1 MKKISI
7 SILALA
13 ALLSC
18 SKASLDEATPQAS
31 APKGETICVNIPSPT
46 KSISLSDY
54 QYAFQGTESLVVV
67 SSEGKIAT
75 LTNTAESP
83 YSFSGAFDGALGAE
97 SDNFTVYYNCYSASS
112 KALSFTQ
119 NGQPWLT
126 ASLPEQTRDEDGH
139 YSLSPVLEAVKGIR
153 TVAVVSDYAGTVSFH
168 AKTANISSFA
178 GGSFS
183 GSKDVNDLALTAD
196 NNGKYIAF
204 VNIPSGMTGGYW
216 LKVTKAGESG
226 AMYKSYASDK
236 TISENQQVT
245 LSEFTPAEVKL
256 DVAIS
261 GFYTSYS
268 YYVGNEGVAKNISTA
283 NSTANTAMGAG
294 EASYTVSFSGISSKL
309 LSFSSFKLNVAG
321 TEYTGS
327 EGQKISASAST
338 QSTWGQKN
346 IVATVVYKSIDGVEF
361 TASKTLTRYITGLP
375 YSKNFSS
382 DTDATGWTGATGYQG
397 DKTKGY
403 KLAYYYK
410 ISGGN
415 ERYTIFSP
423 EFNIPSGQSISTSYS
438 VGISGWQ
445 TGAKASNGSAVI
457 CVGATSGTLTSKDM
471 SYTLSENSGR
481 LSDWGKVTSY
491 TFNGSTTFSTKNRIV
506 TYVETTDWGGAT
518 QHYILYNTFSIQ
530 YNNY

>member
-126 ASLPEQTRDEDGH
+126 ASLPEQTRDEDGR
-139 YSLSPVLEAVKGIR
+139 YSLSPVLEAVEGVR
-153 TVAVVSDYAGTVSFH
+153 TIAIVSDFAGTVSFH

-183 GSKDVNDLALTAD
+183 GSKDVNDIALTAD
-196 NNGKYIAF
+196 NNGKYTAF

-216 LKVTKAGESG
+216 LKVTKEGESG
-226 AMYKSYASDK
+226 AMYKSYSTSE
-236 TISENQQVT
+236 TISSNTQVT
-245 LSEFTPAEVKL
+245 LTEFTPAEVL
-256 DVAIS
+256 ATIDLS
-261 GFYTSYS
+261 GLKSSYN
-268 YYVGNEGVAKNISTA
+268 YYVSGDVTSANATA
-283 NSTANTAMGAG
+283 NDVVIGSVP
-294 EASYTVSFSGISSKL
+294 YTISGISSKL
-309 LSFSSFKLNVAG
+309 PYEVTLTVSADGSSAPSVSQSASSTGLSGTFSDVKLSGLEWGARTVSATLSLKVGGETVA
-321 TEYTGS
+321 T
-327 EGQKISASAST
+327 ASAS
-338 QSTWGQKN
+338 
-346 IVATVVYKSIDGVEF
+346 E
-361 TASKTLTRYITGLP
+361 TRYITGLP
-375 YSKNFSS
+375 YNAAKSSASNFSGDWS
-382 DTDATGWTGATGYQG
+382 TSGGKSVWDNGYLRYG
-397 DKTKGY
+397 SNCIVSFRGY
-403 KLAYYYK
+403 YVPSGVTIKSTILYK
-410 ISGGN
+410 IVS
-415 ERYTIFSP
+415 YTSTRLNNNTTTLTVGDNNIFS
-423 EFNIPSGQSISTSYS
+423 ETVKGTATTKTYESSADVSFSISTK
-438 VGISGWQ
+438 I
-445 TGAKASNGSAVI
+445 
-457 CVGATSGTLTSKDM
+457 
-471 SYTLSENSGR
+471 
-481 LSDWGKVTSY
+481 
-491 TFNGSTTFSTKNRIV
+491 STTATGTST
-506 TYVETTDWGGAT
+506 TWASSHSQLHYFGAI
-518 QHYILYNTFSIQ
+518 YR
-530 YNNY
+530 